1 MYMYMYIH
9 TVYRNKIIIWSLC
22 FCCFCSEY
30 PIIIKESEG
39 YTYSIKKKKTPF
51 IKHCNLT
58 LLASSENKS
67 KIIIKRAT
75 NQP

>member
-1 MYMYMYIH
+1 M
-9 TVYRNKIIIWSLC
+9 TLFLFKKLLLVL
-22 FCCFCSEY
+22 Y

-39 YTYSIKKKKTPF
+39 YTYSLKKKKTF

-67 KIIIKRAT
+67 KIIIKQAT

>member
-1 MYMYMYIH
+1 M
-9 TVYRNKIIIWSLC
+9 TLFLFKKLLLVL
-22 FCCFCSEY
+22 Y

-39 YTYSIKKKKTPF
+39 YTYSLKKTF

-58 LLASSENKS
+58 LLASRENKR